1 MLRTMW
7 GALKSCA
14 AAALLLVG
22 CGGGG
27 AGAQFPTQGDLQK
40 LQGAPAPARI
50 ANPLLREVDG
60 WDLKDPPAQPPE
72 GTHTPGSPWEKQLAE
87 AANARQGLLAT
98 PESMNCLAKQIGQFY
113 LAQGGIP
120 TAELSDFMAARCAVV
135 DTEFGSS
142 LQTLTSIGNA
152 SDDALYQQTRGPI
165 QEVIEK
171 ELTTG
176 NQTAGIWF
184 GRLEQKAVV
193 VVVRS
198 PRRIVLEHV
207 PFVPRDD
214 GHITVRGEI
223 LIPIEKADALI
234 NQGRFGVKECTFDP
248 QVRLP
253 RFAIDCS
260 ASHDDVSA
268 ALEIG
273 AFPPARFTGKVVSH
287 LVVWPAGQ
295 VGSHFTRAPI
305 PTTYDA
311 PPGAD
316 LPGTLTTLLNSVRKE
331 AGLSQVTLNA
341 PESKTAAEVAPHY
354 FAAMVGAEP
363 ESVVDQVVMGLR
375 AGWQIPGLVGYGM
388 FTSSLTRD
396 PAHAGRLL
404 TSALDRPSGRQ
415 ALLDP
420 EIKTIAIGPVS
431 SREQSILGAVF
442 GSYTL
447 LEPSAKPE
455 EIDQVLK
462 VLTDRRK
469 ERGLPAPTLATELQ
483 SAMAKASQTLESGQ
497 KDADG
502 ALQYAMQGAQSA
514 SSGVQGWF
522 SSADKLEHVQFPDT
536 LLKAPALRIA
546 IGVAHYKTSDFPWA
560 LRGVLL
566 VVRTGQG
573 GMVASTPK
581 PRF

>member
-1 MLRTMW
+1 MR
-7 GALKSCA
+7 GALWWSCA
-14 AAALLLVG
+14 AVTLLMG

-27 AGAQFPTQGDLQK
+27 AGAQFPSQGDLQK
-40 LQGAPAPARI
+40 ITGAPAPARI
-50 ANPLLREVDG
+50 ANPLLREVDS
-60 WDLKDPPAQPPE
+60 WDLKDPPATPPE
-72 GTHTPGSPWEKQLAE
+72 GSHTPGSPWEQQLAD
-87 AANARQGLLAT
+87 AAKSRQGLLAT
-98 PESMNCLAKQIGQFY
+98 PESMNCLAKQMGQFY
-113 LAQGGIP
+113 LAEGGIP
-120 TAELSDFMAARCAVV
+120 SAELSDFMAARCAVV
-135 DTEFGSS
+135 DTEVGSS
-142 LQTLTSIGNA
+142 LQTLTSIGNS

-171 ELTTG
+171 ELATG

-184 GRLEQKAVV
+184 GKLEQKAVV

-198 PRRIVLEHV
+198 PRRVVLEHV
-207 PFVPRDD
+207 PFVPGAD
-214 GHITVRGEI
+214 GHIALRGEI
-223 LIPIEKADALI
+223 LIPVEKADALI

-253 RFAIDCS
+253 RFAIDCPS
-260 ASHDDVSA
+260 SHDDVSA

-295 VGSHFTRAPI
+295 LGSHFARLPV

-331 AGLSQVTLNA
+331 AGLLPVILNA
-341 PESKTAAEVAPHY
+341 AESKTAAEVAPHY
-354 FAAMVGAEP
+354 FAAMAGAEP

-375 AGWQIPGLVGYGM
+375 AGWQVPGLVGYGM
-388 FTSSLTRD
+388 FTSTLTRD
-396 PAHAGRLL
+396 PAHVGRLL
-404 TSALDRPSGRQ
+404 TTALDRPSGRE

-420 EIKTIAIGPVS
+420 DVKTIAIGPVS
-431 SREQSILGAVF
+431 SREQSVLGAVF
-442 GSYTL
+442 GSYSL
-447 LEPSAKPE
+447 LDPSAKPQ
-455 EIDQVLK
+455 EIDDVLK
-462 VLTDRRK
+462 LLTARRK
-469 ERGLPAPTLATELQ
+469 ERGLAAPVLATELQ
-483 SAMAKASQTLESGQ
+483 SAMAKAAQTLESGQ

-522 SSADKLEHVQFPDT
+522 SSADKLEHVQFPDA

-560 LRGVLL
+560 LRGVLF
-566 VVRTGQG
+566 VVRVGQS
-573 GMVASTPK
+573 GMVAARGAAS
-581 PRF
+581 RF

>member
-1 MLRTMW
+1 MR
-7 GALKSCA
+7 GALWSCA
-14 AAALLLVG
+14 AVALLAA

-27 AGAQFPTQGDLQK
+27 SGAQFPSQGDLQK
-40 LQGAPAPARI
+40 LTGAPAPARI
-50 ANPLLREVDG
+50 ANPLLREVDS

-72 GTHTPGSPWEKQLAE
+72 GSHTPSSAWEKQLAE
-87 AANARQGLLAT
+87 AAQSRQGLLAT
-98 PESMNCLAKQIGQFY
+98 PESMNCLAKQMGQFY

-120 TAELSDFMAARCAVV
+120 NAELSNFMAARCAVV
-135 DTEFGSS
+135 DCEIGSS
-142 LQTLTSIGNA
+142 LQTFTNIGSS
-152 SDDALYQQTRGPI
+152 SDDALYQQTRAPI

-184 GRLEQKAVV
+184 GKLEQKAVV

-198 PRRIVLEHV
+198 PRRVVLEHV
-207 PFVPRDD
+207 PFVPGTD
-214 GHITVRGEI
+214 GHFTLRGEI
-223 LIPIEKADALI
+223 LIPVEKADALI

-253 RFAIDCS
+253 RFAIDCP

-268 ALEIG
+268 ELEIG

-287 LVVWPAGQ
+287 LMVWPAGQ
-295 VGSHFTRAPI
+295 VGSHFAGSPI

-316 LPGTLTTLLNSVRKE
+316 VPGTLATLLNSVRKE
-331 AGLSQVTLNA
+331 AGLEPVSLNTA
-341 PESKTAAEVAPHY
+341 ESKTAAEVAPHY
-354 FAAMVGAEP
+354 FAAMAGAEP
-363 ESVVDQVVMGLR
+363 ESVIDQVVMGLR

-388 FTSSLTRD
+388 FTSSITRD
-396 PAHAGRLL
+396 PAHVGRLL
-404 TSALDRPSGRQ
+404 TTALDRPSGRQ

-431 SREQSILGAVF
+431 SRQESILGAVF
-442 GSYTL
+442 GSYSL
-447 LEPSAKPE
+447 LEPSAKPQ
-455 EIDQVLK
+455 EIDDVLK
-462 VLTDRRK
+462 LLTARRK
-469 ERGLPAPTLATELQ
+469 GRGLAAPVLATELQ
-483 SAMAKASQTLESGQ
+483 SALAKASQTLESGQ
-497 KDADG
+497 KDADA

-522 SSADKLEHVQFPDT
+522 SSADKLDHVQFPDA
-536 LLKAPALRIA
+536 LLKAPTLRIA

-560 LRGVLL
+560 LRGVLM

-573 GMVASTPK
+573 GMVALSGPSAH
-581 PRF
+581 F